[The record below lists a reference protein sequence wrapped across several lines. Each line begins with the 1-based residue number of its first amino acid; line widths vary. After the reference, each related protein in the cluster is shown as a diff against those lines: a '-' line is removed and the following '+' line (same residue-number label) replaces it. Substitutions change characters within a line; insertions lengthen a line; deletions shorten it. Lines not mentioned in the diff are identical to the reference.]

1 MAYRETEHTRARK
14 ANTRQRLLHAARDLV
29 AAQGFAAATATA
41 VADRSG
47 VAAGTIY
54 RHFPNKPELVAEVF
68 RYATEHE
75 VAQVAAASESHRADD
90 AYALRLARAVAV
102 FARRALQG
110 PQLAYALIAEPVD
123 PRVEQERLRYRMAY
137 ADIFE
142 SLISGG
148 IGRGEFAAQDA
159 SISAAALVGLLSEA
173 LIGPLLP
180 GQARSSSV
188 NELPQMTARAAMTS
202 KEQQQLINQL
212 CALCLRALGCT
223 EANPIAEEVSYESAC
238 KFRP

>member
-29 AAQGFAAATATA
+29 AEQGFAAATAAA
-41 VADRSG
+41 VAERSG

-75 VAQVAAASESHRADD
+75 VAQVAAASESRNVSD

-142 SLISGG
+142 DLIRDG
-148 IGRGEFAAQDA
+148 IASGEFAAQDA
-159 SISAAALVGLLSEA
+159 GISAAALVGLLSEA
-173 LIGPLLP
+173 LIGPLFP
-180 GQARSSSV
+180 GQAKTNSA
-188 NELPQMTARAAMTS
+188 NELPQMAARAAMTS
-202 KEQQQLINQL
+202 KEQQQLIQQL
-212 CALCLRALGCT
+212 CALSLRALGSA
-223 EANPIAEEVSYESAC
+223 EANSIAEDVSYEHQ
-238 KFRP
+238 R